1 MSCKRKECAAVVS
14 QEQLAGGIYSMW
26 LQTEEIAKMAVP
38 GQFISMYT
46 NDGSKLLPR
55 PISLCEIDKE
65 KNQLRVVYRVTGADT
80 GTAQFSKMAA
90 GDTIEILGPLGNGF
104 PLEEGK
110 GKKAFLMGGG
120 IGVPPI
126 LELAKQLDCEK
137 KQIVVGYR
145 DAGTFLKKEF
155 EENGE
160 VYISTEDGSVGTK
173 GNVMDAIREQALE
186 ADIIYACGPTP
197 MLRAIKQY
205 AEEKNIVCYISMEE
219 RMACGIG
226 ACLGCVCQSKDK
238 DHHSNVHNKRV
249 CKDGP
254 VFLSTEVEL

>member
-1 MSCKRKECAAVVS
+1 MAARKRETVTVVS
-14 QEQLAGGIYSMW
+14 QEQLADGIFSMW
-26 LQTEEIAKMAVP
+26 IQTEAAKTARP

-55 PISLCEIDKE
+55 PISICEIDTETSK
-65 KNQLRVVYRVTGADT
+65 LRVVYRVTAEKT
-80 GTAQFSKMAA
+80 GTEQFSKMKA
-90 GDTIEILGPLGNGF
+90 GDTLPIIGPLGNGF
-104 PLEEGK
+104 PLEAGK
-110 GKKAFLMGGG
+110 GKRAFLIGGG

-137 KQIVVGYR
+137 QIIMGYR
-145 DAGTFLKKEF
+145 DADTFLKEQF
-155 EENGE
+155 EENGT

-173 GNVMDAIREQALE
+173 GNVMDAIRENGLE

-205 AEEKNIVCYISMEE
+205 AEEQGIVCYISLEE

-226 ACLGCVCQSKDK
+226 ACLACVCQSKEK
-238 DHHSNVHNKRV
+238 DHHSNVNNKRI

-254 VFLSTEVEL
+254 VFLSTEVEI

>member
-1 MSCKRKECAAVVS
+1 MRKQKEQAVIVS
-14 QEQLAGGIYSMW
+14 QEELAQGIFSMR
-26 LQTEEIAKMAVP
+26 LQTEAAAEARP

-46 NDGSKLLPR
+46 KDGSKLLPR
-55 PISLCEIDKE
+55 PISICEIDAGKS
-65 KNQLRVVYRVTGADT
+65 QIRVVYRVTGEKT
-80 GTAQFSKMAA
+80 GTEQFSQMKQ
-90 GDTIEILGPLGNGF
+90 GDTIPVIGPLGNGF
-104 PLEEGK
+104 PLQQAV

-126 LELAKQLDCEK
+126 LELSKQLDCAK

-145 DAGTFLKKEF
+145 DKDTFLKSEF

-173 GNVMDAIREQALE
+173 GNVMDVIREHGLE

-197 MLRAIKQY
+197 MLRAIKKY
-205 AEEKNIVCYISMEE
+205 AEENGIECYLSLEE

-226 ACLGCVCQSKDK
+226 ACLGCVCKSKEK
-238 DHHSNVHNKRV
+238 DHHSNVNNKRI

-254 VFLSTEVEL
+254 VFLSTEVEI